1 MSPSSLSR
9 KQVVGLAR
17 SVDFI
22 MTAGPVELSDRVR
35 SALGDQL
42 LFDYSRPYMDLFRDT
57 QEKFKTFLKTGNDI
71 VMLQGEALLGLEAI
85 SVCGLDEGDVVIN
98 VESGHYGEG
107 NRYFIEKYGGRAIPV
122 ETAWNTVVEP
132 EQLEDVLKAHP
143 EAKILWLVHCE
154 TPCGTQADLE
164 TLARLGK
171 QYGKLVF
178 VDSVSCAGSVP
189 VEVDEWGIDVLSVGS
204 QKVLGAP
211 PGLSALS
218 VSEDAWELFRG
229 VKRPNRYSYFS
240 ILDWKELWLEREI
253 WPYTTSTTEMA
264 ALNAA
269 VGEYLE
275 LGHDEHFRRYA
286 EVARATRAGVRAM
299 GVGLWP
305 DSDEHACNV
314 ATAVA
319 VPEGV
324 DDEKLRARMVEKF
337 GVLISGSLFN
347 TPIYGKLVRLGHMG
361 RTCSPAYG
369 LLALTALGDCL
380 NETGDARA
388 DVGAG
393 VEAFLSEL
401 DPV

>member
-1 MSPSSLSR
+1 M
-9 KQVVGLAR
+9 AR
-17 SVDFI
+17 SIDFI

-35 SALGDQL
+35 AALGGQL
-42 LFDYSRPYMDLFRDT
+42 LFDYSQSYVELFRDT
-57 QEKFKTFLKTGNDI
+57 ERKFKEFLKTDNDV
-71 VMLQGEALLGLEAI
+71 VMMQGEALLGLEAI
-85 SVCGLDEGDVVIN
+85 SFCGLDEGDVVIN

-107 NRYFIEKYGGRAIPV
+107 NRYFIEKYGGTAVPV
-122 ETAWNTVVEP
+122 QTAWNTVVEP
-132 EQLEDVLKAHP
+132 EQLEAVLKAHP
-143 EAKILWLVHCE
+143 EARILWLVHCE

-178 VDSVSCAGSVP
+178 VDSVSCAGSAP
-189 VEVDEWGIDVLSVGS
+189 VEVDAWGIDIVSVGS

-211 PGLSALS
+211 PGLSAMS
-218 VSEDAWELFRG
+218 ISEAAWDVFSS
-229 VKRPNRYSYFS
+229 VKRPNRYSYLS
-240 ILDWKELWLEREI
+240 ILDWKELWLEKGV
-253 WPYTTSTTEMA
+253 WPYTTSTAEVA

-269 VGEYLE
+269 VTEYLDV
-275 LGHDEHFRRYA
+275 GHEEHFRRYA
-286 EVARATRAGVRAM
+286 EVARATRAAVTAM
-299 GVGLWP
+299 GLELWP
-305 DSDEHACNV
+305 DKEEHACNV
-314 ATAVA
+314 ATAVV

-324 DDEKLRARMVEKF
+324 DDERLRRRMVEKF

-369 LLALTALGDCL
+369 IVALTALGHCL
-380 NETGDARA
+380 AEMGVRA

-393 VEAFLSEL
+393 VDAFLAQL

>member
-1 MSPSSLSR
+1 M
-9 KQVVGLAR
+9 AR
-17 SVDFI
+17 SIEFI
-22 MTAGPVELSDRVR
+22 MTAGPVELSDGVR
-35 SALGDQL
+35 SALGNQL
-42 LFDYSRPYMDLFRDT
+42 LFDYSQPFLDLFRDT
-57 QEKFKTFLKTGNDI
+57 ERKFKQFLKTGNDI
-71 VMLQGEALLGLEAI
+71 VLMQGEALLGLEAI
-85 SVCGLDEGDVVIN
+85 SFCGLDEGDVVIN

-107 NRYFIEKYGGRAIPV
+107 NRYFIEKYGGTAIPV

-132 EQLEDVLKAHP
+132 EQLEAVLKAHP

-164 TLARLGK
+164 TLAKLGK

-178 VDSVSCAGSVP
+178 VDSVSCAGSSP
-189 VEVDEWGIDVLSVGS
+189 VEVDDWGIDIVSVGS

-211 PGLSALS
+211 PGLSAMS
-218 VSEDAWELFRG
+218 ISEAAWDVFRN

-240 ILDWKELWLEREI
+240 ILDWKELWLDKGI
-253 WPYTTSTTEMA
+253 WPYTTSTTEVA

-269 VGEYLE
+269 VSEYLE
-275 LGHDEHFRRYA
+275 VGHEEHFRRYA
-286 EVARATRAGVRAM
+286 EIARAARAGVKAM
-299 GVGLWP
+299 GLQLWP
-305 DSDEHACNV
+305 DKEEHACDV
-314 ATAVA
+314 ATAVT
-319 VPEGV
+319 VPDGV
-324 DDEKLRARMVEKF
+324 DDEQLRRRMIEKF

-369 LLALTALGDCL
+369 IVALTALGHCL
-380 NETGDARA
+380 NEMGCRV

-393 VEAFLSEL
+393 VDAFLAQL

>member
-1 MSPSSLSR
+1 M
-9 KQVVGLAR
+9 AR
-17 SVDFI
+17 SIEFI
-22 MTAGPVELSDRVR
+22 MTAGPVELSDGVR
-35 SALGDQL
+35 SALGNQL
-42 LFDYSRPYMDLFRDT
+42 LFDYSQPFLDLFRDT
-57 QEKFKTFLKTGNDI
+57 EQKFKQFLKTGNDI
-71 VMLQGEALLGLEAI
+71 VMMQGEALLGLEAI
-85 SVCGLDEGDVVIN
+85 SFCGLDEGDVVIN

-107 NRYFIEKYGGRAIPV
+107 NRYFIEKYGAKAIPV

-132 EQLEDVLKAHP
+132 EQLEAVLKAHP

-164 TLARLGK
+164 TLAKLGK

-178 VDSVSCAGSVP
+178 VDSVSCAGSSP
-189 VEVDEWGIDVLSVGS
+189 VEVDDWGIDIVSVGS

-211 PGLSALS
+211 PGLSAMS
-218 VSEDAWELFRG
+218 ISEAAWDVFRN

-240 ILDWKELWLEREI
+240 ILDWKELWLDKGI
-253 WPYTTSTTEMA
+253 WPYTTSTTEVA

-269 VGEYLE
+269 VSEYLE
-275 LGHDEHFRRYA
+275 VGHEEHFRRYA
-286 EVARATRAGVRAM
+286 EVARAARAGVRAM
-299 GVGLWP
+299 GLQLWP
-305 DSDEHACNV
+305 DKEEHACDV
-314 ATAVA
+314 ATAVT
-319 VPEGV
+319 VPDGI
-324 DDEKLRARMVEKF
+324 DDEQLRRRMIEKF

-369 LLALTALGDCL
+369 IVALTALGHCL
-380 NETGDARA
+380 SEMGCRA

-393 VEAFLSEL
+393 VDAFLAQL

>member
-1 MSPSSLSR
+1 M
-9 KQVVGLAR
+9 AR
-17 SVDFI
+17 SIDFM

-35 SALGDQL
+35 SALGDQIM
-42 LFDYSRPYMDLFRDT
+42 FDYSRPYMEFFRDT
-57 QEKFKTFLKTGNDI
+57 QEKFKAFLKTRNDI
-71 VMLQGEALLGLEAI
+71 VMMQGEALLGLEAI

-107 NRYFIEKYGGRAIPV
+107 NRYFIEKYGGTAIPV
-122 ETAWNTVVEP
+122 ETEWNTVVEP
-132 EQLEDVLKAHP
+132 ERLEAVLKAHP

-154 TPCGTQADLE
+154 TPCGTQCDLE
-164 TLARLGK
+164 TLVKLGK
-171 QYGKLVF
+171 QYDKLVF

-189 VEVDEWGIDVLSVGS
+189 VEVDEWGIDIVSVGS

-211 PGLSALS
+211 PGLSAVS
-218 VSEDAWELFRG
+218 VSEAAWDLFRN

-240 ILDWKELWLEREI
+240 YLDWKELWLEKGI
-253 WPYTTSTTEMA
+253 WPYTTLTTEVA

-269 VGEYLE
+269 VTEYLE
-275 LGHDEHFRRYA
+275 IGHDENFRRYA
-286 EVARATRAGVRAM
+286 EVARATRAAVKAM
-299 GVGLWP
+299 GLKLWP
-305 DSDEHACNV
+305 DVEEHACNV

-319 VPEGV
+319 VPDGV
-324 DDEKLRARMVEKF
+324 NDGQLRDRMVEKF

-369 LLALTALGDCL
+369 LVAVSALGHCL
-380 NETGDARA
+380 NEMGAKA

-393 VEAFLSEL
+393 VDAFLAEL
-401 DPV
+401 DQV

>member
-1 MSPSSLSR
+1 M
-9 KQVVGLAR
+9 AR
-17 SVDFI
+17 SIEFI

-35 SALGDQL
+35 SALSNQL
-42 LFDYSRPYMDLFRDT
+42 LFDYSQPFVELFRDT
-57 QEKFKTFLKTGNDI
+57 EQKFKQFLKTGNDI
-71 VMLQGEALLGLEAI
+71 VMMQGEALLGLEAI
-85 SVCGLDEGDVVIN
+85 SFCGLDEGDVVIN

-107 NRYFIEKYGGRAIPV
+107 NRFFIEKYGGTAIPV

-132 EQLEDVLKAHP
+132 ELLEAVLKAHP

-164 TLARLGK
+164 TLAKLGK

-178 VDSVSCAGSVP
+178 VDSVSCAGSSP
-189 VEVDEWGIDVLSVGS
+189 VEVDDWGIDIVSVGS

-211 PGLSALS
+211 PGLSAMS
-218 VSEDAWELFRG
+218 ISEAAWDVFRN

-240 ILDWKELWLEREI
+240 ILDWKELWLDKGI
-253 WPYTTSTTEMA
+253 WPYTTSTTEVA

-269 VGEYLE
+269 VSEYLE
-275 LGHDEHFRRYA
+275 VGHEEHFRRYA
-286 EVARATRAGVRAM
+286 EIARAARAGVKAM
-299 GVGLWP
+299 GLHLWP
-305 DSDEHACNV
+305 DKEEHACDV
-314 ATAVA
+314 ATAVT
-319 VPEGV
+319 VPDGI
-324 DDEKLRARMVEKF
+324 DDEQLRRRMIEKF
-337 GVLISGSLFN
+337 GVLISGSLLN

-369 LLALTALGDCL
+369 VVALTALGHCL
-380 NETGDARA
+380 NEMGCRA

-393 VEAFLSEL
+393 VDAFLTQL

>member
-1 MSPSSLSR
+1 M
-9 KQVVGLAR
+9 AR
-17 SVDFI
+17 SIDFI
-22 MTAGPVELSDRVR
+22 MTAGPVELSDKVR

-42 LFDYSRPYMDLFRDT
+42 LFDYSQPFMDLFRDT
-57 QEKFKTFLKTGNDI
+57 EQKFKQFLKTDNDI
-71 VMLQGEALLGLEAI
+71 VMMQGEALLGLEAI
-85 SVCGLDEGDVVIN
+85 SFCGLDEGDVVIN

-107 NRYFIEKYGGRAIPV
+107 NRYFVEKYGGTAVPV

-132 EQLEDVLKAHP
+132 EQLEAVLKAHP

-154 TPCGTQADLE
+154 TPCGTQSDLE

-178 VDSVSCAGSVP
+178 VDSVSCAGSTP
-189 VEVDEWGIDVLSVGS
+189 VDVDAWGIDILSVGS

-211 PGLSALS
+211 PGLSAMAIS
-218 VSEDAWELFRG
+218 DAAWEVFRG
-229 VKRPNRYSYFS
+229 VKRPNRYSYLS
-240 ILDWKELWLEREI
+240 ILDWKELWLEKAI
-253 WPYTTSTTEMA
+253 WPYTASTSEIA

-269 VGEYLE
+269 VTEYLDV
-275 LGHDEHFRRYA
+275 GHAEHFRRYT
-286 EVARATRAGVRAM
+286 EIARATRAGVKTM
-299 GVGLWP
+299 GLDLWP
-305 DSDEHACNV
+305 DTEEHACSV
-314 ATAVA
+314 ATAIS

-324 DDEKLRARMVEKF
+324 DDERLRQRMIEKF

-347 TPIYGKLVRLGHMG
+347 TPIYGKLMRLGHMG

-369 LLALTALGDCL
+369 VVALTALGHCL
-380 NETGDARA
+380 GEMGVAV

-393 VEAFLSEL
+393 VDAFLAQL

>member
-1 MSPSSLSR
+1 M
-9 KQVVGLAR
+9 AR
-17 SVDFI
+17 SIDFI
-22 MTAGPVELSDRVR
+22 MTAGPVELSDKVR

-42 LFDYSRPYMDLFRDT
+42 LFDYSQPFVDLFRDT
-57 QEKFKTFLKTGNDI
+57 EQKFKQFLKTDNDI
-71 VMLQGEALLGLEAI
+71 VMMQGEALLGLEAI
-85 SVCGLDEGDVVIN
+85 SFCGLDEGDVVIN

-107 NRYFIEKYGGRAIPV
+107 NRYFVEKYGGTAVPV

-132 EQLEDVLKAHP
+132 EQLEAVLKAHP

-154 TPCGTQADLE
+154 TPCGTQSDLE

-178 VDSVSCAGSVP
+178 VDSVSCAGSTP
-189 VEVDEWGIDVLSVGS
+189 VDVDAWGIDILSVGS

-211 PGLSALS
+211 PGLSAMAIS
-218 VSEDAWELFRG
+218 DAAWEVFRG
-229 VKRPNRYSYFS
+229 VKRPNRYSYLS
-240 ILDWKELWLEREI
+240 ILDWKELWLEKAI
-253 WPYTTSTTEMA
+253 WPYTTSTSEIA

-269 VGEYLE
+269 VTEYLDV
-275 LGHDEHFRRYA
+275 GHAEHFRRYA
-286 EVARATRAGVRAM
+286 EIARATRAGVKTM
-299 GVGLWP
+299 GLDLWP
-305 DSDEHACNV
+305 DTEEHACNV
-314 ATAVA
+314 ATAIA
-319 VPEGV
+319 VPEGI
-324 DDEKLRARMVEKF
+324 DDERLRRRMIEKF

-369 LLALTALGDCL
+369 VVALTALGHCL
-380 NETGDARA
+380 GEMGVAV

-393 VEAFLSEL
+393 VDAFLAQL

>member
-1 MSPSSLSR
+1 M
-9 KQVVGLAR
+9 AR
-17 SVDFI
+17 PIEFI

-35 SALGDQL
+35 SALGSQL
-42 LFDYSRPYMDLFRDT
+42 LFDYSSPFMELFRDT
-57 QEKFKTFLKTGNDI
+57 ERKFKRFLKTDNDV
-71 VMLQGEALLGLEAI
+71 VMMQGEALLGLEAI

-107 NRYFIEKYGGRAIPV
+107 NRYFIEKYGGTAV
-122 ETAWNTVVEP
+122 AVQTAWNTVVEP
-132 EQLEDVLKAHP
+132 EQLEAVLKAHP

-178 VDSVSCAGSVP
+178 VDSVSCAGSTP
-189 VEVDEWGIDVLSVGS
+189 VEVDDWGIDIVSVGS

-211 PGLSALS
+211 PGLSAMS
-218 VSEDAWELFRG
+218 ISEAAWDVFRS
-229 VKRPNRYSYFS
+229 VKRPNRYSYLS
-240 ILDWKELWLEREI
+240 ILDWKELWLEKEV
-253 WPYTTSTTEMA
+253 WPYTTSTTEVA

-269 VGEYLE
+269 VTEYLDV
-275 LGHDEHFRRYA
+275 GHEEHFRRYA
-286 EVARATRAGVRAM
+286 EVARATRAAVKAM
-299 GVGLWP
+299 GLELWA
-305 DSDEHACNV
+305 DKEEHACNV
-314 ATAVA
+314 ATAVV
-319 VPEGV
+319 VPEGI
-324 DDEKLRARMVEKF
+324 DDERLRQRMVEKF

-369 LLALTALGDCL
+369 IAALSALGDCL
-380 NETGDARA
+380 GEMGVRA

-393 VEAFLSEL
+393 VDAFLAQL
-401 DPV
+401 DAV